1 MDKLELKPLEGINDI
16 KFGLN
21 EKTILEYF
29 GEPEEKEELDPI
41 EDYITVLWHY
51 WEIGVTVFFDKR
63 KELVFTSIEVDN
75 VDAELWGHR
84 IFDMDEEEL
93 KKIFTGKGYSDIDIE
108 ITENNEKRV
117 SFDDAMVDL
126 YFEEGQLT
134 GISYGIFIDDDITM
148 LN

>member
-51 WEIGVTVFFDKR
+51 WDIGVTVFFDKR

-84 IFDMDEEEL
+84 IFDMGEEEL
-93 KKIFTGKGYSDIDIE
+93 KKIFTSKGYSDIDIE